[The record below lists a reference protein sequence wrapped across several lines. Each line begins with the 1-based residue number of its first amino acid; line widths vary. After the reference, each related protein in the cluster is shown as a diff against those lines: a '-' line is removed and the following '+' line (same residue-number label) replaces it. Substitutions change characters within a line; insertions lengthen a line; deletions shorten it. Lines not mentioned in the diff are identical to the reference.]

1 MPVLSP
7 QLGVVNTI
15 TLTQADIQQLNTVPK
30 LIIPGNADYC
40 SVLVR
45 AQLIYQYRNTV
56 FSNVNNLLNFYLV
69 PSMGSPILISN
80 SLNATNILG
89 LAQGTS
95 TAFIAANPYTPLMS
109 TSSNST
115 IVLKIEGSDPTG
127 GDPASTL
134 SVQITFNIHQL
145 T

>member
-15 TLTQADIQQLNTVPK
+15 ILTQADIQQLNTVPK
-30 LIIPGNADYC
+30 LILPGAPDYC
-40 SVLVR
+40 CVLVK
-45 AQLIYQYRNTV
+45 AQLLYQYRNSV
-56 FSNVNNLLNFYLV
+56 FTNVNNLLNFYLV
-69 PSMGSPILISN
+69 PSTGSPILISN

-89 LAQGTS
+89 LPQGTS
-95 TAFIAANPYTPLMS
+95 TGFIAANPYTPIMDE
-109 TSSNST
+109 SSDST

-127 GDPASTL
+127 GDPTSTL
-134 SVQITFNIHQL
+134 SVQVTFNIHQL